1 MLHKDSA
8 QLDAFSAVDDISAS
22 HPLRRLRHRGS
33 KKLTEA
39 QVARR
44 QKVYDRIEYAR
55 PGVWLWTG
63 QAKTARGAKYPQIVH
78 SLGGGVTQ
86 LVNARHV
93 IFYLATGWVPG
104 DVQQYRA
111 KDGDPLNVHPANL
124 VPMPPVRRARP
135 TNNFWD
141 TERLR
146 EYYG

>member
-1 MLHKDSA
+1 
-8 QLDAFSAVDDISAS
+8 
-22 HPLRRLRHRGS
+22 
-33 KKLTEA
+33 LTAE

-44 QKVYDRIEYAR
+44 QKVHDRIAYER
-55 PGVWLWTG
+55 PGVWRWTG
-63 QAKTARGAKYPQIVH
+63 QAKTARGAKYPQLVH

-93 IFYLATGWVPG
+93 IFYLATGWAPD

-124 VPMPPVRRARP
+124 IPMPPVTRPRA

-141 TERLR
+141 TARLR
-146 EYYG
+146 KYYG